1 MVCHEKADLSG
12 LPFIANDSFSV
23 GANAWSTNYDSM
35 LEELTT
41 YIQKNNV
48 ENQVFIFCAG
58 VLSNMLIFQL
68 NKAYPNNTY
77 LDVGSVFDDMMGLG
91 QTRKYLKGS
100 KKRLK
105 QICVW

>member
-1 MVCHEKADLSG
+1 
-12 LPFIANDSFSV
+12 LPFTVIKSFRI
-23 GANAWSTNYDSM
+23 GANAWSINYDDKITEISH
-35 LEELTT
+35 
-41 YIQKNNV
+41 YIKEQNI

-68 NKAYPNNTY
+68 NKNFPNNTY

-105 QICVW
+105 QVCIW